1 MPAKPE
7 IEGAEALSVGEL
19 TGRIKGLLEGA
30 FPELW
35 VRGEVSNLRMQ
46 ASGHCYFTLKDER
59 AQIAAVMFRGDAVR
73 SRVQLRDGQQIAAYG
88 QVSVYEV
95 RGQYQ
100 LIVRA
105 VVEDGAG
112 RLQAEFEKLKQRL
125 AAEGLFAPENKVPL
139 PSMPRTI
146 GFITSPTGAAVQ
158 DFIRILTRR
167 GWRGHLVVLPAKVQG
182 EGAAAEMVAMLELA
196 QRAEGDCGLRSTC
209 GRISEIADRGMG
221 GPEAEGG
228 ELKAAG
234 RARKKK
240 AAAVP
245 AELDLGFDVSGAPEP
260 SCPQPLVSSLHPASR
275 LLPAFDLLVI
285 GRGGGSLEDLW
296 AFNEEPLVRAVAA
309 CRIPI
314 ISAVGHEIDFTL
326 CDFAA
331 DARAETPSAAAE
343 LISSDFLEGAG
354 RATDALRRLDE
365 LATDALERAGDRLDA
380 ARNHLRLLSPS
391 AQVEQA
397 WLRLDDL
404 GNRLGAA
411 LRQATGAKRETL
423 VAARNRLE
431 RASPEMR
438 VRFESQK
445 LLGLWKRLQAASPES
460 VLNRGFAIVRDEA
473 GKPLA
478 RRAEVTAGAPL
489 QVQFADGTAKARAE

>member
-1 MPAKPE
+1 MPAKPDND
-7 IEGAEALSVGEL
+7 AAAAVSVGEL
-19 TGRIKGLLEGA
+19 TGRIKELLEGA
-30 FPELW
+30 FPALW
-35 VRGEVSNLRMQ
+35 VRGEVSNLRAQ

-59 AQIAAVMFRGDAVR
+59 AQITAVMFRGDAAR

-112 RLQAEFEKLKQRL
+112 RLQAEFEKLKARL

-139 PSMPRTI
+139 PVMPRTI

-158 DFIRILTRR
+158 DFIRILERR
-167 GWRGHLVVLPAKVQG
+167 GWRGHLVVLPVKVQG
-182 EGAAAEMVAMLELA
+182 EGAAAEMVEMLELA
-196 QRAEGDCGLRSTC
+196 QALDRPETGDRKAETTERKRRRNVTPAESGLLDFGSGETPSDLSGLRS
-209 GRISEIADRGMG
+209 
-221 GPEAEGG
+221 P
-228 ELKAAG
+228 
-234 RARKKK
+234 
-240 AAAVP
+240 
-245 AELDLGFDVSGAPEP
+245 VSGL
-260 SCPQPLVSSLHPASR
+260 S
-275 LLPAFDLLVI
+275 FDLLVI

-354 RATDALRRLDE
+354 RAVQAVRRIDE
-365 LATDALERAGDRLDA
+365 LATDTLERAADRLEA
-380 ARNHLRLLSPS
+380 ARNHLRLLSPT

-411 LRQATGAKRETL
+411 LRQSFGSRREELT
-423 VAARNRLE
+423 AARNRLE
-431 RASPEMR
+431 RASPETR
-438 VRFESQK
+438 VRFESQR
-445 LLGLWKRLQAASPES
+445 LLGLWKRLQAASPAS
-460 VLNRGFAIVRDEA
+460 VLNRGFTIVRDET
-473 GKPLA
+473 GTPLA
-478 RRAEVTAGAPL
+478 RRAAVAPG
-489 QVQFADGTAKARAE
+489 QRVEIQFADGTAKARTE

>member
-1 MPAKPE
+1 MPTKPDND
-7 IEGAEALSVGEL
+7 AAAAVSVGEL
-19 TGRIKGLLEGA
+19 TGRIKDLLEGA
-30 FPELW
+30 FAALW
-35 VRGEVSNLRMQ
+35 VRGEVSNLRAQ

-59 AQIAAVMFRGDAVR
+59 AQISAVMFRGDVAR
-73 SRVQLRDGQQIAAYG
+73 SRVQLRDGQQLAAYG

-112 RLQAEFEKLKQRL
+112 RLQAEFEKLKARL
-125 AAEGLFAPENKVPL
+125 AAEGLFAAENKVPL
-139 PSMPRTI
+139 PAMPRTI

-158 DFIRILTRR
+158 DFIRILERR
-167 GWRGHLVVLPAKVQG
+167 GWRGHLVVLPVKVQG
-182 EGAAAEMVAMLELA
+182 EGAAAEMVAMLERVQENRRPETGDRKPEPTEKKRRKNA
-196 QRAEGDCGLRSTC
+196 AAESGLLDFGSGETPSALSGLRS
-209 GRISEIADRGMG
+209 
-221 GPEAEGG
+221 P
-228 ELKAAG
+228 
-234 RARKKK
+234 
-240 AAAVP
+240 
-245 AELDLGFDVSGAPEP
+245 VSGL
-260 SCPQPLVSSLHPASR
+260 S
-275 LLPAFDLLVI
+275 FDLLVI

-343 LISSDFLEGAG
+343 LISSDFLEGAA
-354 RATDALRRLDE
+354 RAAQAARRIDE
-365 LATDALERAGDRLDA
+365 LVTDSLERAADRLEA
-380 ARNHLRLLSPS
+380 ARNHLRLLSPA

-411 LRQATGAKRETL
+411 LRQSVGLRREELT
-423 VAARNRLE
+423 AARNRLE
-431 RASPEMR
+431 RASPETR
-438 VRFESQK
+438 VRFESQR
-445 LLGLWKRLQAASPES
+445 LLGLWKRLQAASPAS
-460 VLNRGFAIVRDEA
+460 VLNRGFAIVRDETGA
-473 GKPLA
+473 PLA
-478 RRAEVTAGAPL
+478 RCAAVAAG
-489 QVQFADGTAKARAE
+489 QRVEIQFADGSKKARAEN

>member
-1 MPAKPE
+1 MPAKPDSAA
-7 IEGAEALSVGEL
+7 AEALSVGEL
-19 TGRIKGLLEGA
+19 TGRIKDLLEGS

-35 VRGEVSNLRMQ
+35 VRGEVSNLRLQ

-59 AQIAAVMFRGDAVR
+59 AQIAAVMFRGDVVR
-73 SRVQLRDGQQIAAYG
+73 SRVQLRDGQQLAAFG
-88 QVSVYEV
+88 KVSVYEV

-125 AAEGLFAPENKVPL
+125 AAEGLFAAENKVPL

-182 EGAAAEMVAMLELA
+182 EGAPAEMIAMLEAA
-196 QRAEGDCGLRSTC
+196 QRPDQTMDD
-209 GRISEIADRGMG
+209 GRQTTADG
-221 GPEAEGG
+221 G
-228 ELKAAG
+228 LKAGG
-234 RARKKK
+234 RGRKKQRTE
-240 AAAVP
+240 P
-245 AELDLGFDVSGAPEP
+245 AELDLGFATERAAESVVSPQSSAL
-260 SCPQPLVSSLHPASR
+260 CPR
-275 LLPAFDLLVI
+275 FDLLVI

-343 LISSDFLEGAG
+343 LISSDFLDGAG
-354 RATDALRRLDE
+354 RAAQAAQRLDE
-365 LATDALERAGDRLDA
+365 LATDTLERARDRLDA
-380 ARNHLRLLSPS
+380 ARNHLRLLSPT

-404 GNRLGAA
+404 GNRLGSA
-411 LRQATGAKRETL
+411 LRQTVGLRREAL
-423 VAARNRLE
+423 AAARNRLE

-445 LLGLWKRLQAASPES
+445 LLGLWKRLQAASPDS

-478 RRAEVTAGAPL
+478 RRAEVTAGAAL
-489 QVQFADGTAKARAE
+489 QVQFTDGTAPARAE